1 MRRPKN
7 TTKKISYICAYHE
20 FISLFLRGSVAN
32 DLFLDSTKASVHKSK
47 TWKRIKKYLNI
58 VDIMHEK
65 PLKSHEYIFVWNNDK
80 LCFFTWQEERERLG
94 LTFDNDGEFYMALN
108 DFLEQFDS
116 MEICNVP
123 SGAIMILNTL
133 KKIFL
138 SN

>member
-1 MRRPKN
+1 M
-7 TTKKISYICAYHE
+7 
-20 FISLFLRGSVAN
+20 FF
-32 DLFLDSTKASVHKSK
+32 DL
-47 TWKRIKKYLNI
+47 
-58 VDIMHEK
+58 
-65 PLKSHEYIFVWNNDK
+65 
-80 LCFFTWQEERERLG
+80 QEERERLG

-123 SGAIMILNTL
+123 SGAIMILNTP

>member
-1 MRRPKN
+1 M
-7 TTKKISYICAYHE
+7 
-20 FISLFLRGSVAN
+20 FF
-32 DLFLDSTKASVHKSK
+32 DL
-47 TWKRIKKYLNI
+47 
-58 VDIMHEK
+58 
-65 PLKSHEYIFVWNNDK
+65 
-80 LCFFTWQEERERLG
+80 QEERERLG

-123 SGAIMILNTL
+123 SGTKMILNTL